1 LTLSPA
7 YKTITRN
14 RCVGAGLCPSRS
26 IYGNPID
33 RSFVGADDSVRP
45 VRNGTIIVRAGRVAR
60 PYNRLPY
67 PVCLPCGAM
76 HPKGTC
82 SASLHCVG
90 IAPYEMQ
97 SKLQTRGGFFLLSV
111 VG

>member
-1 LTLSPA
+1 MTLSPA

-60 PYNRLPY
+60 PYNRLTIP
-67 PVCLPCGAM
+67 G
-76 HPKGTC
+76 
-82 SASLHCVG
+82 ASLK
-90 IAPYEMQ
+90 APLVMV
-97 SKLQTRGGFFLLSV
+97 TAAAHHIRWFLRQMINF
-111 VG
+111 